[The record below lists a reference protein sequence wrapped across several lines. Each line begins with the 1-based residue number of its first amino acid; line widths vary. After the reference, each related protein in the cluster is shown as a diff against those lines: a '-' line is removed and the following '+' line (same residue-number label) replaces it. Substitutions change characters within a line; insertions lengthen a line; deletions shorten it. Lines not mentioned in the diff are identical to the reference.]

1 MNAEKKKTM
10 DKKTLDAG
18 RSYRCGAG
26 TMHCSSDYF
35 ECEQNARKSFEHK
48 QQDSQSTRL

>member
-1 MNAEKKKTM
+1 METYVLYFSKKGKNTEFGTWE
-10 DKKTLDAG
+10 DNGQKETLDAG

-35 ECEQNARKSFEHK
+35 
-48 QQDSQSTRL
+48 